1 MAFFLYK
8 SRARQGILSSI
19 LIPGLG
25 FNALKIG
32 ELCAKKEKY
41 EEDFVCSWA
50 CSLPCHVLADTTMLH
65 TEGGTANSFAK
76 NSMLI
81 SVRWYPDK
89 LQI

>member
-1 MAFFLYK
+1 MALPQHNWEWKLAFFSEKYGIFFPTVCLIFVAFFLYK

-41 EEDFVCSWA
+41 EEDFVCS
-50 CSLPCHVLADTTMLH
+50 
-65 TEGGTANSFAK
+65 
-76 NSMLI
+76 
-81 SVRWYPDK
+81 
-89 LQI
+89 